1 MLRHNNNSD
10 FLCGLAAIPSLDGRL
25 QVVRV
30 EYGVILPPPIC
41 LNYQIISK
49 LYKNILKR
57 SRRGLCCA
65 LL

>member
-30 EYGVILPPPIC
+30 EYGVTPP
-41 LNYQIISK
+41 LYVLII
-49 LYKNILKR
+49 R
-57 SRRGLCCA
+57 
-65 LL
+65 